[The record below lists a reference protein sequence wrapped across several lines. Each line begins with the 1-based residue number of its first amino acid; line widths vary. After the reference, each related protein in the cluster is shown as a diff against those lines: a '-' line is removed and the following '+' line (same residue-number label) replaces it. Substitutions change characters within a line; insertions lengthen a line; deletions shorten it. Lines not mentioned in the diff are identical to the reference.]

1 MEDYMKIM
9 NKNNKCK
16 TSLIALLLAM
26 TISNNACAET
36 LHEALSFTYKNN
48 PSIIASKEAYLSTKE
63 GITQARTG
71 WKPTVT
77 ITGQLARISSEGRL
91 AGVDFDRT
99 ARNPS
104 LTSIELTQPIFR
116 GGKTLAETAAAKNAT
131 NIENANFK
139 ATEQA
144 ILLQAISAYL
154 NVIQD
159 DAILSLNKKN
169 EEVLSK
175 HLETTKYRFSAGEIT
190 KTDVSQAKAR
200 LAGATASKIN
210 AAGQLKQS
218 IASYESVIGH
228 APTEISDPQFP
239 TELFPTSLEDAISIA
254 LLDNPSIEI
263 SKQSYQAAK
272 ENMRAVKA
280 DFMPTINL
288 SASASRNWNE
298 TERDSEIDTFAGAAT
313 LVYPIYQGGL
323 TRSKLR
329 AAKHST
335 SEAELAIESA
345 KRAIKNSTTST
356 WAQHETAT
364 ATLIATQEQVDAA
377 SLALQGIKEE
387 VMAGTRTT
395 LDMLDAENEL
405 LNARV
410 EQIKAEKNKKISAF
424 SVLAEIGWLT
434 AENLN
439 VSEE

>member
-1 MEDYMKIM
+1 MK
-9 NKNNKCK
+9 KNNAHN
-16 TSLIALLLAM
+16 TSLIALLLAIS
-26 TISNNACAET
+26 ISNNANAET

-48 PSIIASKEAYLSTKE
+48 PSITASKEAFLSTKE
-63 GITQARTG
+63 GITQAKTG

-77 ITGQLARISSEGRL
+77 LTGQLSRTSSEGRL

-99 ARNPS
+99 ARNPN

-116 GGKTLAETAAAKNAT
+116 GGKTLAETAAAKSAT
-131 NIENANFK
+131 NIEEANLK
-139 ATEQA
+139 ATEQSV
-144 ILLQAISAYL
+144 LLQAIASYL

-175 HLETTKYRFSAGEIT
+175 HLETTKYRFTAGEIT

-200 LAGATASKIN
+200 LAGATANKIN
-210 AAGQLKQS
+210 ASGQLKQS
-218 IASYESVIGH
+218 IATYESIIGH
-228 APTEISDPQFP
+228 SPEEISDPEFP
-239 TELFPTSLEDAISIA
+239 NELFPTSLDDAISIA
-254 LLDNPSIEI
+254 LLDNPSIEM
-263 SKQSYQAAK
+263 SKQSFQAAK
-272 ENMRAVKA
+272 DNMRAIKA
-280 DFMPTINL
+280 DFMPTISL
-288 SASASRNWNE
+288 SASASRGWDQ
-298 TERDSEIDTFAGAAT
+298 TERDSEVDTFTGAAT

-335 SEAELAIESA
+335 SEAEFAIEKA
-345 KRAIKNSTTST
+345 KREIKNSTTSA
-356 WAQHETAT
+356 WAQYETAT
-364 ATLIATQEQVDAA
+364 AALIATQEQVDAA
-377 SLALQGIKEE
+377 CLALQGIKEE

-439 VSEE
+439 LSAE